1 MEIQKGKCSCCNT
14 YTKIITS
21 NNPLV
26 KGSLCESCI
35 SKIIDC
41 IDKPSIETIKSSK
54 SFIEGDIQS
63 VLLSNWEVGLAS
75 TNNNEVAKKL
85 ILDQLLNNLRQVCNT
100 NKYSNNIIEELKK
113 TMISP
118 ACAIL
123 STLENLQTSVGL
135 NKELYAAIDDENKMK
150 EIEAKAVRVIEPFI
164 KSMSDYMD
172 VNEYLY
178 RVARGLEAIK
188 QVEFNIEIEKVIELY
203 RSRLALVKRLIEEK
217 ISIYIKYSELKFTED
232 LPDPKSNLIV
242 SLMFEPEVT
251 KEQLESTTI
260 FKSVRSIIESLF
272 ILKDRF
278 KNELDK
284 LTNCKLD
291 ELNLDY
297 LAMDII
303 KNAVSDKINTKELSD
318 EEIKEFMTILSN
330 NSNTI
335 KSIDIDFY
343 VNIYT
348 EIHKIN
354 ALVSGVALIYV
365 IMENIMKQ

>member
-1 MEIQKGKCSCCNT
+1 MENNDILKYIVGLSGSTNITRYQK
-14 YTKIITS
+14 
-21 NNPLV
+21 L
-26 KGSLCESCI
+26 
-35 SKIIDC
+35 IIDF
-41 IDKPSIETIKSSK
+41 IDNPSIETIKSSELYK
-54 SFIEGDIQS
+54 EGDIQS
-63 VLLSNWEVGLAS
+63 DLVNNWEVGLAS

-85 ILDQLLNNLRQVCNT
+85 ILDQLLNNLRQLCNRPE
-100 NKYSNNIIEELKK
+100 NQRNVIEELKK
-113 TMISP
+113 SLISP
-118 ACAIL
+118 SCTIL

-150 EIEAKAVRVIEPFI
+150 EIEAKAIRVIEPFI

-178 RVARGLEAIK
+178 RVAKGLEAIK

-217 ISIYIKYSELKFTED
+217 ISIDIKDTELKCIED

-242 SLMFEPEVT
+242 GLMFEPEVT

-260 FKSVRSIIESLF
+260 FKSVRSIVENLF

-284 LTNCKLD
+284 LTNCNL
-291 ELNLDY
+291 EALNIDY
-297 LAMDII
+297 LAVDII

-330 NSNTI
+330 NSCTI

>member
-1 MEIQKGKCSCCNT
+1 MENNDILNYIGIMGLRGSMNISRYQK
-14 YTKIITS
+14 
-21 NNPLV
+21 L
-26 KGSLCESCI
+26 
-35 SKIIDC
+35 IIDF
-41 IDKPSIETIKSSK
+41 IDTPSIETIKSSELYK
-54 SFIEGDIQS
+54 EGDIQS
-63 VLLSNWEVGLAS
+63 DLVNNWEVGLAS

-85 ILDQLLNNLRQVCNT
+85 ILDQLLNNLRQLCNT
-100 NKYSNNIIEELKK
+100 TQSQNNVIEELKNRL
-113 TMISP
+113 ISP
-118 ACAIL
+118 SCTIL

-178 RVARGLEAIK
+178 RVAKGLEAIK

-203 RSRLALVKRLIEEK
+203 RSRLSLVKKLIEEK
-217 ISIYIKYSELKFTED
+217 ISIDIKDTELKCMED

-242 SLMFEPEVT
+242 GLMFEPEVT

-260 FKSVRSIIESLF
+260 FKSVRSIVENLF

-284 LTNCKLD
+284 LHNCKLE
-291 ELNLDY
+291 ELNIDY
-297 LAMDII
+297 LAVDII
-303 KNAVSDKINTKELSD
+303 KNALSDKINTKELSD

-330 NSNTI
+330 NSNII
-335 KSIDIDFY
+335 KAIDVDFY